1 MHFLDELLDYIPF
14 PGDKKVGRKPVS
26 TKDKIFYLTL
36 QSYNIKSSRRC
47 IADLEIARRL
57 GFIDKAM
64 SQPMCLNTGNVR
76 IRNKRRF

>member
-1 MHFLDELLDYIPF
+1 LEGNLYQLGIRF
-14 PGDKKVGRKPVS
+14 
-26 TKDKIFYLTL
+26 FYLTL

-64 SQPMCLNTGNVR
+64 SQPMCLNTGNV
-76 IRNKRRF
+76 